1 MRNKRKLFSPSSE
14 HHHCCSL
21 RIHTHVFCVSAVRT
35 DVASLF
41 DKYTGNGRR
50 RRRRCQRAKLPATTV
65 DVLSAGILATTT
77 THTPRYEYACAS
89 ERNNFSGGN
98 AHTHGAVVSLGSAH
112 ACVSRPPRN
121 RAVGRAGGRR
131 GGAGSNARSKCIL
144 MCANKHY
151 GVCAVP
157 NEAAMRA
164 RERVCERGAPMNCV
178 M

>member
-98 AHTHGAVVSLGSAH
+98 AHTHGGAGESWQCARMRLAAAEKS
-112 ACVSRPPRN
+112 
-121 RAVGRAGGRR
+121 GGRSR
-131 GGAGSNARSKCIL
+131 GWS
-144 MCANKHY
+144 
-151 GVCAVP
+151 P
-157 NEAAMRA
+157 W
-164 RERVCERGAPMNCV
+164 RGRQQRQK
-178 M
+178 